1 MVAAIISFMDH
12 PWRRLRDMTEWT
24 LAWAPLPGE
33 LQGCTDWTSHT
44 ITVDPCLL
52 QQERR
57 CVIAH
62 ELEHISRGPV
72 LDDPVLAA
80 REDRRVEEAAAVR
93 LVDMPHLIRAAQ
105 WSQHPDEI
113 AEECWVDRPT
123 LQARLDHLTPA
134 ERAAIEAALDRTN

>member
-1 MVAAIISFMDH
+1 MDH
-12 PWRRLRDMTEWT
+12 PWRRLRDMTDWT

-33 LQGCTDWTSHT
+33 LQGRTDWASHT
-44 ITVDPCLL
+44 ITLDPCLL

-80 REDRRVEEAAAVR
+80 REDMHVEVAAAGLLIDLPR
-93 LVDMPHLIRAAQ
+93 LIRAAQ
-105 WSQHPDEI
+105 WSQLPDEM
-113 AEECWVDRPT
+113 AEDCWVDLPT
-123 LQARLDHLTPA
+123 LQARLDHLTDA
-134 ERAAIEAALDRTN
+134 ERAAIEAALN